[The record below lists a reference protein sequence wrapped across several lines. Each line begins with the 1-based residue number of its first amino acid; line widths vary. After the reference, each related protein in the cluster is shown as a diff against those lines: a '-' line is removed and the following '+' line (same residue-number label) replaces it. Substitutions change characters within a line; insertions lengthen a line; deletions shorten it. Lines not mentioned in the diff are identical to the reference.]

1 MVLLGTNL
9 HQVGCAMRPGKGD
22 GYGKEDIA
30 VKRHP
35 LTVID
40 HAGLSKRFGLPTE
53 DRDWK
58 TLFVGEGGKACGTG
72 KGEKQRDALSF
83 LWEARLVGSI
93 GPLVP

>member
-9 HQVGCAMRPGKGD
+9 HQVGCAMRPGKSD

-58 TLFVGEGGKACGTG
+58 TLFVRE
-72 KGEKQRDALSF
+72 GEKPVVQEKEKNSETRFPFYGKRVS
-83 LWEARLVGSI
+83 
-93 GPLVP
+93 LVP